1 MDSEL
6 FVEEL
11 RPFLLQTTEH
21 FVHELL
27 SFAKAPFDMNA
38 YGECVVYPR
47 PQESNHEER
56 TGKFTITFVQTL
68 DNIFVY
74 YAPSMQAYLPEFSKI
89 ARVPRSRV
97 VRKTESKYFSTLTR

>member
-38 YGECVVYPR
+38 YSECVVYPR
-47 PQESNHEER
+47 PEESNHEDR
-56 TGKFTITFVQTL
+56 TGKFTTTFVQTPRKYICL
-68 DNIFVY
+68 LCSLHAGIF
-74 YAPSMQAYLPEFSKI
+74 
-89 ARVPRSRV
+89 
-97 VRKTESKYFSTLTR
+97 TRGL